1 MASMTLIR
9 DIDLF
14 DDQDLLRRITLTSL
28 VTLGVGVALVVA
40 WLVSGWS
47 HEQVGPLWLVG
58 AVVATLVSFG
68 VHELVHGVLFK
79 VYGGSKA
86 HVSFGARAGMLYA
99 TAPGLVL
106 TRHRFEVVLMAPT
119 ILVSLASLV
128 PLVWGCPLMCVVV
141 CLIHLSGCA
150 GDWAF
155 ARIIHQ
161 DHLVVTCE
169 DTDRGIRL
177 YGL

>member
-1 MASMTLIR
+1 MTLIR

-14 DDQDLLRRITLTSL
+14 DDQDLLREITVTSL
-28 VTLGVGVALVVA
+28 VTLGAGVVLVAA

-47 HEQVGPLWLVG
+47 HEQVGLLWFVG
-58 AVVATLVSFG
+58 TVVAMLVSFAL
-68 VHELVHGVLFK
+68 HELVHGILFK

-119 ILVSLASLV
+119 ILVSLASLA

-141 CLIHLSGCA
+141 CLVHLSGCA

-155 ARIIHQ
+155 AQIIHQ